1 MKTVPAGPRQGRLWG
16 RWLVAAALAVMLVAG
31 PAGAAYAQSRYTVQP
46 GDTLTSIAARHGT
59 TVDAIVAANKLPNRS
74 TIYAGQS
81 LIIPTGGSSAPAQQP
96 AQATGTYTVQPGDT
110 LSGIAARYG
119 TTVQA
124 LVQAN
129 GLTST
134 TIRAGQVLRIVPPDA
149 AAPAQPAQPQQPA
162 KPQTGATTYTVRS
175 GDSLSSVAAQF
186 GVSRFDLA
194 STNGLAPSSFLY
206 VGQVLTIPG
215 TAPAQPAQPQQPAQ
229 PTPTAVPAVP
239 AAPPPE
245 PTTTPVPVQSAPQ
258 AEAGKPVK
266 YVVQRG
272 DTLSGIAFRFNTTI
286 EALRRL
292 NDLQDTNLLRVGQ
305 ELVIVKG
312 DTQSGPAEPTPTPKP
327 QPTIPMGQF
336 GPKWVDVDLSTQTMT
351 AFEGQVPV
359 YTSKM
364 SSGLPRYPTV
374 EGTYRVYAK
383 YRQTR
388 MQGGEGADYYNI
400 PDVPYTLYFYSGYA
414 LHGAYWH
421 NSFGTPQS
429 HGCVNLPVDASK
441 WVFEWAPIGTMVV
454 SHD

>member
-1 MKTVPAGPRQGRLWG
+1 MKTLPAGPRPGRLWG
-16 RWLVAAALAVMLVAG
+16 RWLIAAALALMLVAG
-31 PAGAAYAQSRYTVQP
+31 PASGVAFAQSRYTVQP
-46 GDTLTSIAARHGT
+46 GDTLTSIAARYGT
-59 TVDAIVAANKLPNRS
+59 SVDAIVAANNLPNRS

-81 LIIPTGGSSAPAQQP
+81 LVIPTGGSSAPASQP
-96 AQATGTYTVQPGDT
+96 PQQATGTYTVQPGDT

-124 LVQAN
+124 LAQAN

-134 TIRAGQVLRIVPPDA
+134 TIRAGQVLKIVPPN
-149 AAPAQPAQPQQPA
+149 APAQPAQPQ
-162 KPQTGATTYTVRS
+162 TGASTYVVRS
-175 GDSLSSVAAQF
+175 GDSLSSVAAQL

-194 STNGLAPSSFLY
+194 SANGLAPSSFLY
-206 VGQVLTIPG
+206 VGQVLVIPG
-215 TAPAQPAQPQQPAQ
+215 STPAQPEQPAQPM
-229 PTPTAVPAVP
+229 PTGAPAVQ
-239 AAPPPE
+239 

-272 DTLSGIAFRFNTTI
+272 DTLSGIAARFDTTV

-292 NDLQDTNLLRVGQ
+292 NNLQDTNLLHAGQ

-312 DTQSGPAEPTPTPKP
+312 DTQSGPADATPTPRP
-327 QPTIPMGQF
+327 QPTIPMGKF

-351 AFEGQVPV
+351 AYEGQVPV

-374 EGTYRVYAK
+374 EGTYRVYAR
-383 YRQTR
+383 YVQTR
-388 MQGGEGADYYNI
+388 MKGGEGADYYNI

-421 NSFGTPQS
+421 DSFGTPQS
-429 HGCVNLPVDASK
+429 HGCVNLPVDAAK

-454 SHD
+454 SHK

>member
-1 MKTVPAGPRQGRLWG
+1 V
-16 RWLVAAALAVMLVAG
+16 ALA
-31 PAGAAYAQSRYTVQP
+31 QTRYTVQP
-46 GDTLTSIAARHGT
+46 GDTLTSIAARYGT
-59 TVDAIVAANKLPNRS
+59 TVDAIVAANNLPNRS

-81 LIIPTGGSSAPAQQP
+81 LIIPTGGTASQP
-96 AQATGTYTVQPGDT
+96 AQPASGTYTVQPGDT

-124 LVQAN
+124 LLQAN

-134 TIRAGQVLRIVPPDA
+134 TIRVGQVLRIVPPDA
-149 AAPAQPAQPQQPA
+149 APPAQPQQPE
-162 KPQTGATTYTVRS
+162 KPQSGPTTYTVQP
-175 GDSLSSVAAQF
+175 GDSLSTVAARF

-194 STNGLAPSSFLY
+194 SANGLAPSAFLY

-215 TAPAQPAQPQQPAQ
+215 TAPAQPQQPAQ
-229 PTPTAVPAVP
+229 PTPTNPPAPP
-239 AAPPPE
+239 AAA

-272 DTLSGIAFRFNTTI
+272 DTLSGIAAKFDTTV

-292 NDLQDTNLLRVGQ
+292 NNLQDTNLLRVGQ

-312 DTQSGPAEPTPTPKP
+312 DTQSGPAEPTPTPRP
-327 QPTIPMGQF
+327 QPTIPIGQF

-351 AFEGQVPV
+351 AYEGQVPV

-374 EGTYRVYAK
+374 EGTYRVYAR
-383 YRQTR
+383 YVQTR

-429 HGCVNLPVDASK
+429 HGCVNLPVDAAK

-454 SHD
+454 SHK

>member
-1 MKTVPAGPRQGRLWG
+1 
-16 RWLVAAALAVMLVAG
+16 
-31 PAGAAYAQSRYTVQP
+31 
-46 GDTLTSIAARHGT
+46 
-59 TVDAIVAANKLPNRS
+59 
-74 TIYAGQS
+74 
-81 LIIPTGGSSAPAQQP
+81 
-96 AQATGTYTVQPGDT
+96 
-110 LSGIAARYG
+110 
-119 TTVQA
+119 
-124 LVQAN
+124 VQAN

-134 TIRAGQVLRIVPPDA
+134 TIRAGQVLKIVPPNA
-149 AAPAQPAQPQQPA
+149 APQQPAQPAQPAQ
-162 KPQTGATTYTVRS
+162 PQTGATTYTVRS

-194 STNGLAPSSFLY
+194 SANGLASSSFLY
-206 VGQVLTIPG
+206 VGQVLAIPG
-215 TAPAQPAQPQQPAQ
+215 TVPAQPQQPA
-229 PTPTAVPAVP
+229 PTAAPAVP
-239 AAPPPE
+239 AAD

-258 AEAGKPVK
+258 APAGQPVK

-272 DTLSGIAFRFNTTI
+272 DTLSGIAARFDTTV

-292 NDLQDTNLLRVGQ
+292 NNLQDTNLLRVGQ

-327 QPTIPMGQF
+327 QPTVPMGQF
-336 GPKWVDVDLSTQTMT
+336 GPKWVDVDISTQTMT

-364 SSGLPRYPTV
+364 SSGRTRYPTV

-383 YRQTR
+383 YVQTR

-421 NSFGTPQS
+421 NNFGTPQS
-429 HGCVNLPVDASK
+429 HGCVNLPVDAAR